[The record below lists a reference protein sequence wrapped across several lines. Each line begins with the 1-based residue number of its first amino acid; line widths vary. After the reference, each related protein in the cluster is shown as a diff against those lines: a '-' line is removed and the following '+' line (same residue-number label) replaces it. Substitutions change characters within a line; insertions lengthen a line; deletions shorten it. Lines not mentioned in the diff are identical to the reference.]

1 MTNTSVTI
9 PEVHE
14 GFQVDYVQVDIGGQ
28 LHGAT
33 QEGDRVNNK
42 KNKKKPRK
50 PANSKIRSGYNLR
63 YLSRW
68 RSRMVREGVKEAAD
82 RKRSEEDNASSALM
96 RLFLSCGKSTGR
108 DRNEKNA
115 NLS

>member
-1 MTNTSVTI
+1 MM
-9 PEVHE
+9 
-14 GFQVDYVQVDIGGQ
+14 QVDIDGQ

-63 YLSRW
+63 YLSRC
-68 RSRMVREGVKEAAD
+68 RSRMV